1 MENVLIVGAAVLA
14 LIGLG
19 IMALKNK
26 LDTIHLEIIQLREE
40 FDEIINPRPDDN

>member
-1 MENVLIVGAAVLA
+1 MENVLLIGGSILA

-26 LDTIHLEIIQLREE
+26 LDAIHLEVIQLREE
-40 FDEIINPRPDDN
+40 LDEIINLPTSDD